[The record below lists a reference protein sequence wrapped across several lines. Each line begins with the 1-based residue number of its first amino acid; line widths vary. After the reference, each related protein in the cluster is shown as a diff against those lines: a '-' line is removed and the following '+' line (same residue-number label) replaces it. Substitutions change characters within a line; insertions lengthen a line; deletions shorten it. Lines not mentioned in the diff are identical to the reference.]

1 MIGHEIYLFFLP
13 RSRKA
18 GDSFPC
24 FHGVIF
30 PISFTGFLSISRHL
44 AIFKY
49 LIGNFH
55 HDQIFSKSVLASLFL
70 LVCFLQFPLIHSVQV
85 WPVSEIGAS
94 LFSILYKYTYIERCI
109 YIHSCIFHTG
119 GFWIFSSCVSLN
131 FPSLYLTNVGSMLK
145 NQKLFVQFRLFF
157 YWYMV
162 IRS

>member
-1 MIGHEIYLFFLP
+1 MIGHEIYLFFFFLP
-13 RSRKA
+13 RSKKA

-30 PISFTGFLSISRHL
+30 PISFTGFLYTSRHL

-55 HDQIFSKSVLASLFL
+55 HDQIFSKSVLPSPFL

-94 LFSILYKYTYIERCI
+94 LFSRLYKYTYIERCI
-109 YIHSCIFHTG
+109 YIFFTLEAFEFFHLVYPLTFLAFIWG
-119 GFWIFSSCVSLN
+119 MLEVCWKIRSYLFSSDFS
-131 FPSLYLTNVGSMLK
+131 FSGI
-145 NQKLFVQFRLFF
+145 
-157 YWYMV
+157 W
-162 IRS
+162 